1 MSKSF
6 SARRAAIRARSRQ
19 QALLLVVFG
28 IVCLLAAWLLHPS
41 TNAYPLGVF
50 VLGAGMLIASLLNPY
65 RLVTAGWMVTL
76 LGIAVFLFF
85 GHLIPV
91 YQVFPVYI
99 ISLGVGLIIVALM
112 GRRGYVKAGAVT
124 PGIIVLVVGIVEYL
138 LLANLTPA
146 GFVGFML
153 SLWLPGIG
161 LVILGLVY
169 LAVSM
174 RD

>member
-6 SARRAAIRARSRQ
+6 TARRAAIRARSRQ
-19 QALLLVVFG
+19 QALLLLLFG
-28 IVCLLAAWLLHPS
+28 IICLLLAWLAHPS
-41 TNAYPLGVF
+41 TDAYPIGLL
-50 VLGAGMLIASLLNPY
+50 VLGAVMLIASLLNPY

-85 GHLIPV
+85 GRHIPGNE
-91 YQVFPVYI
+91 VFPIYI
-99 ISLGVGLIIVALM
+99 ISLGIGLIIVALM
-112 GRRGYVKAGAVT
+112 GRRGYIKAGAVT

-169 LAVSM
+169 LVVSV